1 MTASSRPVKVVIAKP
16 GLDGHDRGAR
26 VVTRVLRDAG
36 FEVVY
41 LGLHREV
48 EEIAQAALQEGADIV
63 GLSVLSGAHLEY
75 ARDLVRALER
85 EGAARDMVVAVGG
98 TIPAADIERLQ
109 AIGVTCVFPVET
121 SFDRIVD
128 DLRAAVAGR
137 AGGPATR

>member
-1 MTASSRPVKVVIAKP
+1 MMGPRPVKAVIAKP

-48 EEIAQAALQEGADIV
+48 DEIAQAALQEGADIV

-75 ARDLVRALER
+75 ARALLLALER

-98 TIPAADIERLQ
+98 TIPALDVGLLHAM
-109 AIGVTCVFPVET
+109 GVTCVFPVET
-121 SFDRIVD
+121 SFDTIVA
-128 DLRAAVAGR
+128 DLRAAVAAR
-137 AGGPATR
+137 AGGGATG